1 MARAPR
7 RRSELNGDLMTDE
20 PNTPRPDAAI
30 PPHAEA
36 DPALTPEQQNM
47 EQLVSGAAK
56 LAEKVSTLEG
66 QIADLTDRLLRAHAE
81 MDNLRKRAAKEKE
94 DTAKYA
100 IQKFASDVVGVAD
113 NFERAITSVPAGAAA
128 EDTAFKSLLDGVSLT
143 EREFLNVLERHGVR
157 RIAPQGQPFNPH
169 QHQAVM
175 EAQDP
180 SVPPGTIVQVYQNG
194 YAIEDRVLRPAMV
207 VVAKGGAKPSR
218 PSEAPEQQGGA
229 APRHQSQPQHIDP
242 DDDAPPP
249 PDRDIIL

>member
-1 MARAPR
+1 M
-7 RRSELNGDLMTDE
+7 SDE
-20 PNTPRPDAAI
+20 PNMPRPEPVAS
-30 PPHAEA
+30 H
-36 DPALTPEQQNM
+36 DPAQGPADAPEQQNM
-47 EQLVSGAAK
+47 EQLIAGAAK
-56 LAEKVSTLEG
+56 LGEKVATLEG

-81 MDNLRKRAAKEKE
+81 MDNLRKRAAKDKE

-100 IQKFASDVVGVAD
+100 IQKFATDVVNVAD

-128 EDTAFKSLLDGVSLT
+128 DDTAFKSLLDGVSLT

-157 RIAPQGQPFNPH
+157 RISPQGQLFNPH

-194 YAIEDRVLRPAMV
+194 YSIEDRVLRPAMV
-207 VVAKGGAKPSR
+207 VVAKGGAKQRTPDAEPQR
-218 PSEAPEQQGGA
+218 AP
-229 APRHQSQPQHIDP
+229 HV

>member
-1 MARAPR
+1 
-7 RRSELNGDLMTDE
+7 MTDE
-20 PNTPRPDAAI
+20 PNTPRPDAAV
-30 PPHAEA
+30 PPHVEAAESS
-36 DPALTPEQQNM
+36 PTPEQQNM
-47 EQLVSGAAK
+47 ESLISGAAK
-56 LAEKVSTLEG
+56 LAEKVATLET

-81 MDNLRKRAAKEKE
+81 MDNLRKRGAKEKE

-100 IQKFASDVVGVAD
+100 IQKFASDVVNVAD

-157 RIAPQGQPFNPH
+157 RIAPHGQLFNPH

-207 VVAKGGAKPSR
+207 VVAKGGTKQPKPA
-218 PSEAPEQQGGA
+218 EASEQQGAA
-229 APRHQSQPQHIDP
+229 APQPQHIDP

-249 PDRDIIL
+249 PDRDIIV